1 MKLQEIIDVITK
13 RHPGT
18 SGNQVT
24 RLANRAIQDFC
35 TKTELI
41 EDSFSLDGG
50 TVPNQRWY
58 DLPDEI
64 IKIKSID
71 IDDETA
77 PMLVGR
83 PEKRDIT

>member
-1 MKLQEIIDVITK
+1 MKHQEIIDVISK

-41 EDSFSLDGG
+41 EDSFTLDNG
-50 TVPNQRWY
+50 TVQNQRWY

-64 IKIKSID
+64 IKIKSVD
-71 IDDETA
+71 VADETA

-83 PEKRDIT
+83 PDKRDIT